1 MTDLEYLLLVVGR
14 KGLLWACKVQAE
26 APGHTDACDLPLTFS
41 QTSAGAEEL
50 TEVSVQASSTHGTV
64 QIYPVWPIS
73 VSGAATKILWG
84 FFLNLS

>member
-14 KGLLWACKVQAE
+14 KGSLWARKVQAE

-50 TEVSVQASSTHGTV
+50 TEGFGTSKQHPWNSPDLPGV
-64 QIYPVWPIS
+64 
-73 VSGAATKILWG
+73 AH
-84 FFLNLS
+84 